1 MIQIKKDPSRLTI
14 ARYLRNTLNIF
25 ITIMALVCVWLMIS
39 EIYDIVLDS
48 ISIKIDE
55 NEILKKILMF
65 FIYFEIIAM
74 IIKYFEEN
82 YHFPTRYLIY
92 IAITGILR
100 YIMIE
105 HTNLINASIAIF
117 ILVVTYVILEYK
129 NKKLGNKEKGPSWE
143 KEIPEKTDEG
153 L

>member
-1 MIQIKKDPSRLTI
+1 MTQIKSAPHRLMI
-14 ARYLRNTLNIF
+14 ARYLRNSLNIF
-25 ITIMALVCVWLMIS
+25 ITIMALLCVGLMAF
-39 EIYDIVLDS
+39 EIYDIALDS
-48 ISIKIDE
+48 VSIKIDE
-55 NEILKKILMF
+55 NEVLKKILMF

-74 IIKYFEEN
+74 IVKYFEEN
-82 YHFPTRYLIY
+82 YHFPLRYLIY

-105 HTNLINASIAIF
+105 HIHLVNASIAIF

-129 NKKLGNKEKGPSWE
+129 TKKLGDKEKAPSWE
-143 KEIPEKTDEG
+143 KEISEKTDEG